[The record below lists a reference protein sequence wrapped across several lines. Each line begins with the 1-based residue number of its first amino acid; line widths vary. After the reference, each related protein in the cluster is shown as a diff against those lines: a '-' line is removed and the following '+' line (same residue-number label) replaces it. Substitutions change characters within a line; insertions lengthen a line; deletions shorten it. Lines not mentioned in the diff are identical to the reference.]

1 MEAILTLTR
10 ATLRNVKTRNV
21 TLALPD
27 DLLRR
32 LKVVAAQ
39 QDTSLSAMLAQTLRR
54 IVDEQDGYDE
64 ARRQALRDLRKGYDL
79 GTRGRI
85 AWTRD
90 DLHER

>member
-1 MEAILTLTR
+1 
-10 ATLRNVKTRNV
+10 VKTRNV

-32 LKVVAAQ
+32 LKIVAARQ
-39 QDTSLSAMLAQTLRR
+39 ETSLSAIVAQTLRR

-64 ARRQALRDLRKGYDL
+64 ARREALRDLHKGYDL
-79 GTRGRI
+79 GTHGRI
-85 AWTRD
+85 VWTRD